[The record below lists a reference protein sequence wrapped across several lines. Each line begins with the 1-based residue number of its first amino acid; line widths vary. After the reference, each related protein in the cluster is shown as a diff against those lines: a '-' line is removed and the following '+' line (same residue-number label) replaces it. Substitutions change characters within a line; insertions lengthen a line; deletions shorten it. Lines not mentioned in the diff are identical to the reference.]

1 MLHEMNETKG
11 VPAAAHARESA
22 VLPTGLFMLCA
33 AALLGPLAWYSAT
46 DMLWQP
52 PVRDIWQ
59 HAAALQALIDNP
71 LQPANPFV
79 LSDTGSRHFHPLWVG
94 WASVA
99 RAVGLDVWQVL
110 AAAAYTAMALLAFGI
125 YSFARA
131 LHTSPWAPLV
141 LLFCLM
147 FGWILPI
154 QHTGF
159 HAPATLIY
167 AAAYP
172 ATYLVGTSFVLWA
185 VTLRA
190 LALPVSRAQALY
202 ISLVVVLAALK
213 FATHQ
218 LGAVIGLLGAAS
230 FAVCWPNSD
239 LGSRLRL
246 LSALIFGVLLSR
258 FWFHFSPLELVLR
271 PGNSDW
277 NGGPDFYGAA
287 YLLAAFAPP
296 MVGLVGLLRPRH
308 RALLLAAAAYLAVYL
323 VGLTGFQLAGRFLAP
338 VVLILQTGLALLIL
352 DAMQRHRVRLLPLS
366 ALAMASIIGQGLF
379 FDWFDIAAPEASRAG
394 ESFYLSAKQLTDDIP
409 DDEQVAAHPE
419 TVWPVVATGQ
429 RVLSIP
435 WPEPLIDDL
444 AMRQAATAALFSAD
458 LSAADRV
465 VLARAHGVRSLIVP
479 PADLHPDALA
489 ALQDQAVFSET
500 SGTLSRF
507 DLYD

>member
-1 MLHEMNETKG
+1 MYEKRG
-11 VPAAAHARESA
+11 VPAAARTRGSA
-22 VLPTGLFMLCA
+22 VLPTGLFMFGA

-52 PVRDIWQ
+52 PPRDIWQ

-94 WASVA
+94 WATVA

-131 LHTSPWAPLV
+131 LHPSPWAPLV
-141 LLFCLM
+141 LLLCLL

-172 ATYLVGTSFVLWA
+172 ATYLVGTSLVLWA

-190 LALPVSRAQALY
+190 LASPFTRAQA
-202 ISLVVVLAALK
+202 ISLSVVVVLAAIM

-230 FAVCWPNSD
+230 FAVYWPGSD

-246 LSALIFGVLLSR
+246 LSALIFGVLLSL
-258 FWFHFSPLELVLR
+258 FWYHFSPLELVLR
-271 PGNSDW
+271 PGNSVWDD
-277 NGGPDFYGAA
+277 GPDFYGAA
-287 YLLAAFAPP
+287 
-296 MVGLVGLLRPRH
+296 
-308 RALLLAAAAYLAVYL
+308 
-323 VGLTGFQLAGRFLAP
+323 
-338 VVLILQTGLALLIL
+338 
-352 DAMQRHRVRLLPLS
+352 
-366 ALAMASIIGQGLF
+366 
-379 FDWFDIAAPEASRAG
+379 
-394 ESFYLSAKQLTDDIP
+394 
-409 DDEQVAAHPE
+409 
-419 TVWPVVATGQ
+419 
-429 RVLSIP
+429 
-435 WPEPLIDDL
+435 
-444 AMRQAATAALFSAD
+444 
-458 LSAADRV
+458 
-465 VLARAHGVRSLIVP
+465 
-479 PADLHPDALA
+479 
-489 ALQDQAVFSET
+489 
-500 SGTLSRF
+500 
-507 DLYD
+507 